1 MSKST
6 STESKRYCEIRCKS
20 LEDIRDTCR
29 RHIWNTQLQLL
40 GCIDAEDLTE
50 TDAFYLDMQERMWHD
65 LLEDVTEMLK
75 EQEVE
80 KMLKD
85 VE

>member
-20 LEDIRDTCR
+20 LEDIRDICT
-29 RHIWNTQLQLL
+29 RHIKNTQLMLL

-50 TDAFYLDMQERMWHD
+50 TDAFYLNM
-65 LLEDVTEMLK
+65 
-75 EQEVE
+75 
-80 KMLKD
+80 
-85 VE
+85 

>member
-1 MSKST
+1 
-6 STESKRYCEIRCKS
+6 
-20 LEDIRDTCR
+20 
-29 RHIWNTQLQLL
+29 
-40 GCIDAEDLTE
+40 
-50 TDAFYLDMQERMWHD
+50 MQERMWQD